1 MLRESQSN
9 RIRDTRKEVDRWL
22 VERIKAERGR
32 NTKGVTPPIV
42 LSEIEVAELLGCDR
56 DTVRDN
62 MRYHVPGTKIGK
74 CWRYQGRDVVS
85 WMVQKEMEVESR
97 GT

>member
-74 CWRYQGRDVVS
+74 CWRYQVRDVVS